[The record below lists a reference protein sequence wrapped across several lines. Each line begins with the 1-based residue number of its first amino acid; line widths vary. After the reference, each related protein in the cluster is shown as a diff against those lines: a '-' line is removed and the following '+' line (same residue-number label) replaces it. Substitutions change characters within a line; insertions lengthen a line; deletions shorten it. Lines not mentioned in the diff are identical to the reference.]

1 MDVGNISL
9 YIPYCDL
16 NTAVD
21 QTYPPPPIYT
31 HLSRDTSVP
40 YPPLKGSY

>member
-16 NTAVD
+16 NTAVA
-21 QTYPPPPIYT
+21 QTYPRPPIYT
-31 HLSRDTSVP
+31 FLYICQETP
-40 YPPLKGSY
+40 LYLIYP

>member
-31 HLSRDTSVP
+31 FVKRHLCTLST
-40 YPPLKGSY
+40 LKR